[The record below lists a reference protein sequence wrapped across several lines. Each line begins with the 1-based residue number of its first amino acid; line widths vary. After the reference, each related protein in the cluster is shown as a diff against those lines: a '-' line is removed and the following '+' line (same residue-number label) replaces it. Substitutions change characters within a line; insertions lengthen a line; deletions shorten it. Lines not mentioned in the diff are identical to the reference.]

1 MPIGKNA
8 IKRVA
13 DSTKKETAA
22 KAAAEVT
29 PAPEKTA
36 KKPAAP
42 KTATKATAKATT
54 KATAPKAAKPVAKKP
69 ATPKAA
75 PKTAAE
81 KPVIADAFCYMGM
94 HEIPVAHPDHSLRI
108 TVTAKMIRRCQIF
121 LRYIT

>member
-13 DSTKKETAA
+13 DSTKKETLA
-22 KAAAEVT
+22 KAAEVT

-54 KATAPKAAKPVAKKP
+54 KATAPKAAKPAAKKP
-69 ATPKAA
+69 AAPKAA
-75 PKTAAE
+75 PKAATAGAAPE
-81 KPVIADAFCYMGM
+81 AKKDGFN
-94 HEIPVAHPDHSLRI
+94 RI
-108 TVTAKMIRRCQIF
+108 DIGGELPIY
-121 LRYIT
+121 LL